1 MPLLF
6 QWLGGPA
13 NPLSTWPSQAEC
25 LVDTCKKRGTGLRWI
40 QMSQGILLCPV
51 TFRSFGELE
60 IILCFL
66 LSIWIH
72 CCMSL
77 SHLFILRKHCEWEP
91 AHPDED
97 PKNEQTKTWS
107 SNSRRIPDLEDPLL
121 LPAPIFCL
129 DDLPSMFWTAGCLCI
144 FVSKCVKT
152 CLQAIEIPAK
162 LWGQSRAKI
171 MDLNTATCGFSN
183 LKELILDV
191 MNPRFLGAYIFPQ
204 KYGLVWIQSNCS
216 FWDGQCHVLRMSW
229 SWRIHCSDSVCWV
242 QISWVVGVD
251 LPGFSPPLRSL
262 FCSQSNVQ
270 LVSLSSHVFH
280 IPLLLSVFG
289 TCRNWLKMTWWDTF
303 PRGFWVLWVLAL

>member
-152 CLQAIEIPAK
+152 CLQAIEILAK

-204 KYGLVWIQSNCS
+204 KYGTSLDPKQLLILRWAMPCLE
-216 FWDGQCHVLRMSW
+216 DVLIMTDTLLW
-229 SWRIHCSDSVCWV
+229 
-242 QISWVVGVD
+242 
-251 LPGFSPPLRSL
+251 FS
-262 FCSQSNVQ
+262 
-270 LVSLSSHVFH
+270 
-280 IPLLLSVFG
+280 LLSADLLSGGRRLAWILASSSKFVLFSKQCSAG
-289 TCRNWLKMTWWDTF
+289 FTF
-303 PRGFWVLWVLAL
+303 KPCLSYPFVAFSVWNV